1 MALVVRQVLSIVIK
15 MPTKAVGK
23 KSKSSVKNGTGKNAQ
38 QKKKS
43 PPKKPP
49 VKTRSSAVSPANESS
64 AKAGTKRRRQAE
76 SPGARREKRSK
87 TRPLTTAD
95 IPDIVSAV
103 VRGMPQSAEAT
114 PSSSTR
120 QKRASRHKQ
129 KNTDQPSQSTRR
141 HVTRTT
147 PTPET
152 DDSSNEG
159 DADHEDFGKLCSS
172 ACYVRVMFRFT
183 K

>member
-23 KSKSSVKNGTGKNAQ
+23 KLKSSVKNGAGKNAR

-49 VKTRSSAVSPANESS
+49 VKTRSSAVSPANKSS
-64 AKAGTKRRRQAE
+64 AKAGTKRGSQVE
-76 SPGARREKRSK
+76 GPGARREKRSK

-103 VRGMPQSAEAT
+103 VRGMPQSAEAA

-120 QKRASRHKQ
+120 QRGASRHKQ
-129 KNTDQPSQSTRR
+129 KSTGQPSQSTRR
-141 HVTRTT
+141 RVTRTT
-147 PTPET
+147 PAPET